1 MDAKIRNERMDER
14 TWAMEI
20 MIRYEKFLDP
30 RMYECADYCTSAGL
44 INEGKDIITAWE
56 EWKERYPTDNPQ
68 VNNSY
73 EKIYSNS
80 RRG

>member
-68 VNNSY
+68 VNN
-73 EKIYSNS
+73 
-80 RRG
+80 RL